1 MCKGFFVY
9 ILTNKNHH
17 ILYVGVTNNLKRR
30 IFEHKNHMVDG
41 FTKRYHAD
49 QLIYFEQTK
58 DIYTAIS
65 REKQIKGWK
74 RSKKIELIHQLN
86 LTWRDLYEDICR

>member
-17 ILYVGVTNNLKRR
+17 ILYVGVINNLKRR
-30 IFEHKNHMVDG
+30 I
-41 FTKRYHAD
+41 
-49 QLIYFEQTK
+49 FEQTK

-74 RSKKIELIHQLN
+74 RSKKVELIHQLN
-86 LTWRDLYEDICR
+86 PTWRDLYEDICR